1 LNLQKDNFMPYKYYF
16 DKIDAELLK
25 ISPRGDIMLLRVIS
39 AVIPV
44 LMFGLDALYDLP
56 VLFWL
61 GIPFYL
67 VCLGIYL
74 EALLK
79 TILFM
84 HKVSAELLI
93 VLVMTVTLIDGAPLS
108 GAMVAWFIGLGLY
121 ISFTIIR
128 KNREKIESLIQEGK
142 KTAQVLRDDNVEEI
156 PINQV
161 RQHDVVLI
169 PKGAMVPVDG
179 IIIEGNSA
187 IDEST
192 ITGEPFPVYKAIGA
206 EVTSGTLN
214 LTGPLQVKADKNGDD
229 SFLSVITQEI
239 ENSLLNK
246 SALQKRADTTV
257 QILLLSVTAYSF
269 LLLFITG
276 SLHLM
281 ATALAVVCPC
291 AWALATPTAFAANI
305 GRLARSNILARGGE
319 PLESMQDIKTLI
331 LDKTGTV
338 TLAEPEVSQIIE
350 IGMPRQQLL
359 QLAASIE
366 SRFDHPIARAIINF
380 SKAQGVTQ
388 LLPVEQAEDLPGRG
402 IQARVEQ
409 QDILMGSAETLSY
422 QDIELPAIEYAGRAI
437 WLAVDREVK
446 GVIVIRDIMLS
457 EMQGLAD
464 TIHACGIEKVILATG
479 DNEEQEAKRVA
490 DFINA
495 DEYYFNCT
503 PEFKTKLVKKYQ
515 IQGKVAMV
523 GDGVNDAPALAAA
536 NVGIAIG
543 GHKNVNLAIVSS
555 DVVILGNDAQDLVT
569 ILRLSHKMGGIIRQ
583 NYLWAVSFNS
593 IGLAMAT
600 FGLLNPILAALL
612 HHVSSVFVVVNAGRL
627 YFTGIEQS
635 IIGPVF
641 EKMDELTDRKRLCRA
656 DTVAANTETAAE
668 ISLEQE
674 S

>member
-1 LNLQKDNFMPYKYYF
+1 MPYKTYF
-16 DKIDAELLK
+16 DRIDAELLK
-25 ISPRGDIMLLRVIS
+25 ISPRRDIMLLRVIA

-44 LMFGLDALYDLP
+44 VFFGLDALYVMP
-56 VLFWL
+56 VLYWL
-61 GIPFYL
+61 GMPFYL
-67 VCLGIYL
+67 FCLALYL
-74 EALLK
+74 EGLLK
-79 TILFM
+79 SLLLM

-93 VLVMTVTLIDGAPLS
+93 VLVMTVTLIDGTPLS

-142 KTAQVLRDDNVEEI
+142 KTAQVLQGVNIVEI
-156 PINQV
+156 PINQI
-161 RQHDVVLI
+161 RQNDLVLV
-169 PKGAMVPVDG
+169 PKGAMIPIDG
-179 IIIEGNSA
+179 TIIEGASS

-192 ITGEPFPVYKAIGA
+192 ITGEPFPVYKETGTD
-206 EVTSGTLN
+206 VTSGTLN
-214 LTGPLQVKADKNGDD
+214 LTGPLQVKAEKNGDD
-229 SFLSVITQEI
+229 SFLAVITQEI
-239 ENSLLNK
+239 ESSLLNK
-246 SALQKRADTTV
+246 SDLQRRADTTV

-269 LLLFITG
+269 LLLYITG

-319 PLESMQDIKTLI
+319 PLENMQNIKTLI

-338 TLAEPEVSQIIE
+338 TLAEPEVSRVIEFDMPKQQILE
-350 IGMPRQQLL
+350 
-359 QLAASIE
+359 LAASIE
-366 SRFDHPIARAIINF
+366 SRFDHPIARSIINF
-380 SKAQGVTQ
+380 AKSQGVTQ
-388 LLPVEQAEDLPGRG
+388 FRPVEQAEDIPGRG
-402 IQARVEQ
+402 IKARIEGQ
-409 QDILMGSAETLSY
+409 EILMGSPETLTS
-422 QDIELPAIEYAGRAI
+422 QNIELPAVEYAGRAI
-437 WLAVDREVK
+437 WLAVDRQVK

-490 DFINA
+490 DYINA

-503 PEFKTKLVKKYQ
+503 PEDKTALIKKFQ
-515 IQGKVAMV
+515 AQGKVAMV

-543 GHKNVNLAIVSS
+543 GHKNVNLAIISS

-569 ILRLSHKMGGIIRQ
+569 ILQLSHKMGGVIRQ

-593 IGLAMAT
+593 IGLVLAT
-600 FGLLNPILAALL
+600 FGFLNPIVAALL
-612 HHVSSVFVVVNAGRL
+612 HHFSSVFVVVNAGRL

-635 IIGPVF
+635 FAGPLF
-641 EKMDELTDRKRLCRA
+641 KKMDEVTNHKELCSEKQLMA
-656 DTVAANTETAAE
+656 GSENTAETVV
-668 ISLEQE
+668 EQKT
-674 S
+674 